1 VTRRDGLRVLMG
13 AALTLGS
20 CATADGRQDL
30 RIEAEVK
37 AALVAE
43 TSANLTRVRVV
54 SVEGVVYLS
63 GTVADSDERAR
74 AERLAQT
81 VAGVRRFVN
90 SLRVQPPA

>member
-1 VTRRDGLRVLMG
+1 MTRRHGLRVLVG

-20 CATADGRQDL
+20 CATVDGRQDL

-74 AERLAQT
+74 AEHLAQT
-81 VAGVRRFVN
+81 VAGVRRVVN
-90 SLRVQPPA
+90 SLQVQPPA